1 MLAGENK
8 PFPPLTSASP
18 RLLFDFL
25 FALMSPKDGEKTH
38 TERRRASSFDCR
50 KVFISD
56 EGEPKSFLRD
66 PRNVG

>member
-8 PFPPLTSASP
+8 PFRPLTSASP

-25 FALMSPKDGEKTH
+25 PALMSPKDGEKTH
-38 TERRRASSFDCR
+38 TERRRASFFDCR